1 MSEGEGGIIRPKGYR
16 AAGAH
21 VGLKRR
27 RKDLALLWSDAPAN
41 VAAAFTTNVAKA
53 APIIWNQR
61 VVNQNQKIRGVA
73 INSGNANAGTGEEG
87 LIHTEMM
94 AKTYAECQDVTP
106 TEILIASTGVIG
118 VPLPIDRVNEGI
130 KSTCCQLGSDTR
142 SGRAA
147 AEAILTTDSYV
158 KEIALSV
165 EIAGRIITIGGM
177 AKGSGMIHPNM
188 ATMLAFVTSDI
199 NISPELLND
208 ALNRSIGE
216 TYNQISVDGD
226 TSTNDM
232 VVVLAN
238 GLADNPQI
246 VEKNADFERFFDALN
261 EVNRRLAKSIV
272 ADGEGATKFIEVTVT
287 GTKTLEDAKKLSRSV
302 VSSNLVKT
310 ALFGQEPRWGW
321 ILAAMGYGGVS
332 FDPNRITMKFESSVG
347 KATLVEYGQ
356 PATDIGL
363 ASAVLKEREIKIL
376 IEVNQGPCSA
386 TAWGCD
392 LSYDYISIN
401 GPTERKTDVALPS

>member
-1 MSEGEGGIIRPKGYR
+1 MNEGEGGIIRPKGYR

-21 VGLKRR
+21 IGIKRR
-27 RKDLALLWSDAPAN
+27 RKDLALLWSDVPAN

-61 VVNQNQKIRGVA
+61 IMIPNRKMRGVA

-94 AKTYAECQDVTP
+94 AKTYAQCQDVNQ

-118 VPLPIDRVNEGI
+118 VPLPIDRINEGI
-130 KSTCCQLGSDTR
+130 KNTCGQLSSDTQA
-142 SGRAA
+142 GRAA

-158 KEIALSV
+158 KEIALNV
-165 EIAGRIITIGGM
+165 EIGGRTITIGGM

-199 NISPELLND
+199 SIAPELLND

-232 VVVLAN
+232 VIVLAN

-246 VEKNADFERFFDALN
+246 VERDGDYERFFNALN

-272 ADGEGATKFIEVTVT
+272 ADGEGATKFIEVTVA

-310 ALFGQEPRWGW
+310 AIFGQEPRWGW

-332 FDPNRITMKFESSVG
+332 FDPNRITMKFESSAG
-347 KATLVEYGQ
+347 KATLVECGQ
-356 PATDIGL
+356 PATDAGF
-363 ASAVLKEREIKIL
+363 ASTVLREREIKIL
-376 IEVNQGPCSA
+376 IEVNEGTCSA

-401 GPTERKTDVALPS
+401 GPTERKPPPQF